1 MFFSLEP
8 STRIEEDA
16 LYSKRPVMVKVMAF
30 ISSGSCCVKTA
41 LMTRGRRQ
49 VIVSTNSLTHLCEKD
64 EASEMLRTM
73 LTGPVRPDPL
83 QIVQNP
89 ARIGK
94 SRLLVDAGEDILDD
108 VRAGSMTAQPR
119 G

>member
-41 LMTRGRRQ
+41 LMTR
-49 VIVSTNSLTHLCEKD
+49 S
-64 EASEMLRTM
+64 
-73 LTGPVRPDPL
+73 
-83 QIVQNP
+83 
-89 ARIGK
+89 GK

-119 G
+119 D